1 MLIWE
6 VGSTDTE
13 RNMLRELMTKGK
25 LLLEEL
31 RSLCPNVPVFFCF
44 FFLIFFVCL
53 FCSFISYLL
62 CK

>member
-31 RSLCPNVPVFFCF
+31 RSLCPNVPVFFLF
-44 FFLIFFVCL
+44 FFFNIFCL
-53 FCSFISYLL
+53 FILQFYQLPIV
-62 CK
+62 

>member
-31 RSLCPNVPVFFCF
+31 RSLCPNVPVLFC

>member
-31 RSLCPNVPVFFCF
+31 RSLCPNVPVLF
-44 FFLIFFVCL
+44 FFFFNLFCL
-53 FCSFISYLL
+53 FILQFYQLPL
-62 CK
+62 V